1 MKNEQLFKEI
11 KAVIVDVEQEVNDY
25 MTDYMTTDEASR
37 HKDNL
42 CYIVAGLRAK
52 LAYIEL
58 MGLKEDNR

>member
-1 MKNEQLFKEI
+1 MKNEQLFKDI
-11 KAVIVDVEQEVNDY
+11 KTMIADVERKVSDY